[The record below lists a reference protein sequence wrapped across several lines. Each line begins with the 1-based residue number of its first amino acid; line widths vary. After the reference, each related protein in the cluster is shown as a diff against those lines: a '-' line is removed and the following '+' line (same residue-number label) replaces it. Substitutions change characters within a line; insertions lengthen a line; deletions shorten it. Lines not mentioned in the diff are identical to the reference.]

1 MTSTGKPTGK
11 KQDDKDDPIS
21 ARTAA
26 RVAAVQALYQMDL
39 AASDLNDVIAEFLEP
54 WFTEEGREE
63 TIEGADRTFFADI
76 LRAVLRRQREIDP
89 MVDEQLATGW
99 RLVRVDSILRAVLR
113 AGAAE
118 STTTTCQRASSS
130 MSISTLRG
138 SFSRKTS
145 HASSTV
151 CSIKSPMRCGPR
163 NSRRGPRSLKWRCQ
177 INMDAFRDRQDQR
190 RNRTYPGL
198 FRTAGGSRRLRP

>member
-1 MTSTGKPTGK
+1 MTTPGKTPSRK
-11 KQDDKDDPIS
+11 AVDKADPIS

-39 AASDLNDVIAEFLEP
+39 AGTDINDVIAEFLNVR
-54 WFTEEGREE
+54 FTPEGRDE

-89 MVDEQLATGW
+89 LIDEQLATGW

-118 STTTTCQRASSS
+118 LVDRNDVPGRVVINEYINVA
-130 MSISTLRG
+130 RFF
-138 SFSRKTS
+138 FSEEEPRVVNGVLDKIA
-145 HASSTV
+145 HAV
-151 CSIKSPMRCGPR
+151 RPQEFVAKPAKS
-163 NSRRGPRSLKWRCQ
+163 
-177 INMDAFRDRQDQR
+177 
-190 RNRTYPGL
+190 
-198 FRTAGGSRRLRP
+198 